1 MRISLI
7 IILAAIVVCCST
19 KNAELKLGVWRGVI
33 EMQGHQLPFGFEV
46 QKTND
51 QYGITVMNAE
61 ERLKLDEVIITGDSV
76 RIVMHIFDTELRAKI
91 EDGRLTGYFI
101 KNYDPITRLPFNATH
116 GDDFRFSKDAETELD
131 FSGKYSLEF
140 QSPTEKYVAIG
151 IFKQAYS
158 KVTGTFLTPTG
169 DYRYLQGDVIDNE
182 LFLSAFDGN
191 HAYVFTAHFE
201 GDSIKGNF
209 YSGATS
215 LESWKGI
222 RNENASLPDLESLTF
237 LKPGYEKLEFSFP
250 DVNGN
255 KISNDDDRFKN
266 KVVILQLFGT
276 WCPNC
281 MDETKFLTKWYEANK
296 DRGIEILGL
305 AYERK
310 DDFEYASGRV
320 KKMKEK
326 LNVGYEF
333 VIAGTYD
340 KEKASETLP
349 ALNRVLAFPTT
360 IFIGKD
366 GKVKYIH
373 TGFSGPGTGVYYDQ
387 FKERF
392 NQMVNACLSESR
404 PESGESRNF

>member
-1 MRISLI
+1 MRIFLI
-7 IILAAIVVCCST
+7 IILTTLVASCSN
-19 KNAELKLGVWRGVI
+19 KNAELKTGVWRGVI
-33 EMQGHQLPFGFEV
+33 DMQGQHLPFGFEV

-51 QYGITVMNAE
+51 QYQITVMNAE
-61 ERLKLDEVIITGDSV
+61 EKLNLDEVSVFGDSV
-76 RIVMHIFDTELRAKI
+76 HIVMHIFDSELRAKI
-91 EDGRLTGYFI
+91 EEGRLTGYFI
-101 KNYDPITRLPFNATH
+101 KNYDAVNKLPFTATH
-116 GDDFRFSKDAETELD
+116 GDDFRFAKDAETELD

-140 QSPTEKYVAIG
+140 QTATDKYTAVG
-151 IFKQAYS
+151 ILKQSYS

-191 HAYVFTAHFE
+191 HAFVFTAHFE
-201 GDSIKGNF
+201 GDSIKGKF
-209 YSGATS
+209 YPGKTS
-215 LESWKGI
+215 LETWKGI
-222 RNENASLPDLESLTF
+222 RNENAALPDSESLTF
-237 LKPGYEKLEFSFP
+237 LKPGYEKLEFNFP

-255 KISNDDDRFKN
+255 KISDQDGRFKN
-266 KVVILQLFGT
+266 KVVILQIFGT

-281 MDETKFLTKWYEANK
+281 MDETKFLTKWYEENK
-296 DRGIEILGL
+296 DRGVEILGL

-326 LNVGYEF
+326 LQVGYDF
-333 VIAGTYD
+333 VIAGTND

-366 GKVKYIH
+366 GKVKHIH
-373 TGFSGPGTGVYYDQ
+373 TGFSGPGTGIYYDQ

-392 NQMVNACLSESR
+392 NQIVNELLAEDLALTK
-404 PESGESRNF
+404 

>member
-7 IILAAIVVCCST
+7 IILAAIGVSCST
-19 KNAELKLGVWRGVI
+19 KNAELKSGVWRGVI

-101 KNYDPITRLPFNATH
+101 KNYDPITRLPFYATH
-116 GDDFRFSKDAETELD
+116 GDNFRFSKDAETELD

-140 QSPTEKYVAIG
+140 ESPTEKYVAVG
-151 IFKQAYS
+151 IFKQSYS

-182 LFLSAFDGN
+182 LFLSTFDGN
-191 HAYVFTAHFE
+191 HLFVFTAHFE

-281 MDETKFLTKWYEANK
+281 MDETKFLTKWYEENK

-349 ALNRVLAFPTT
+349 ALNRVIAFPTT
-360 IFIGKD
+360 IFIGRD
-366 GKVKYIH
+366 GKVKHIH
-373 TGFSGPGTGVYYDQ
+373 TGFSGPGTGISYEQ

-392 NQMVNACLSESR
+392 NQMVNELLSEKL
-404 PESGESRNF
+404 PLTN

>member
-1 MRISLI
+1 MRIFLI
-7 IILAAIVVCCST
+7 IILAAIVVSCST
-19 KNAELKLGVWRGVI
+19 KNAELKPGIWRGVI

-91 EDGRLTGYFI
+91 EDGQLTGYFI
-101 KNYDPITRLPFNATH
+101 KNYDPITRLPFYATH

-140 QSPTEKYVAIG
+140 QSPTEKYVAVG

-222 RNENASLPDLESLTF
+222 RNANASLPDLESLTF

-281 MDETKFLTKWYEANK
+281 MDETKFLTKWYEENK

-310 DDFEYASGRV
+310 DDFEYASSRV

-340 KEKASETLP
+340 KAQASETLP
-349 ALNRVLAFPTT
+349 ALNSVLAFPTT
-360 IFIGKD
+360 IFIGSD
-366 GKVKYIH
+366 GKVKHIH
-373 TGFSGPGTGVYYDQ
+373 TGFSGPGTGIYYEQ

-392 NQMVNACLSESR
+392 NQIVNACLSESR